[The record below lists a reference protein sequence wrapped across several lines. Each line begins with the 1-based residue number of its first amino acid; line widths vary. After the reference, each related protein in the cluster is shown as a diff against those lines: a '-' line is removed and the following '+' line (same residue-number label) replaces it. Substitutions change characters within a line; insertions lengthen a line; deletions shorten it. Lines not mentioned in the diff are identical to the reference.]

1 MGMSHPF
8 NPDYRISD
16 TERQQAMEDLGAH
29 FAAGRLTMEEYD
41 ERLTQIA
48 QSVMKSDLYP
58 VFDDLPTSI
67 SPIGGTAVEA
77 SYSVREIDEL
87 RSRGRNVRLGIL
99 GLAAVL
105 GFTLEALVMPA
116 TPIFLFTIVPVTFIV
131 LYVLKL
137 GPKEWHTPSS
147 AKLER
152 ARLRELKLSQSK
164 RLMEL
169 EIANAQMRA
178 EQKAIR
184 QQQQAELTNNAM
196 DLANQAIRKWRQRK

>member
-1 MGMSHPF
+1 MSHPF

-16 TERQQAMEDLGAH
+16 TERQKAMEDLGAH
-29 FAAGRLTMEEYD
+29 FAAGRLSMEEYD
-41 ERLTQIA
+41 ERLTQVA

-87 RSRGRNVRLGIL
+87 HSQGRNIRLGIL

-116 TPIFLFTIVPVTFIV
+116 APFFLFTIVPVTFIV

-137 GPKEWHTPSS
+137 GPKEWYTPSS

-184 QQQQAELTNNAM
+184 QQRQAELTNNAM
-196 DLANQAIRKWRQRK
+196 DLANQAIKKLRQRK